1 MNSIEFRLGVLAC
14 AAIAATPASAQEATS
29 AGDLAEHDIVVTAG
43 RAVTAT
49 KTDTPIVETP
59 QAISVVPAEL
69 FLDRGARNVQ
79 ETLRYSAGVT
89 AEAFGLDTRSD
100 TISVRGLDPV
110 QYQDG
115 MRKNYNFSP
124 IPRIDVHTLD
134 RVEVLRGPSSVLY
147 GQGANGGIINIVSKT
162 PLFETQGEV
171 AVQYGSFDRK
181 QAHLDITGPLD
192 EAGNIAGRLIALVR
206 DANHQPDVP
215 RHDQLVVHPPP
226 TP

>member
-14 AAIAATPASAQEATS
+14 AAIAATPASAQEATG

-89 AEAFGLDTRSD
+89 AQAFGLDTRHATNS
-100 TISVRGLDPV
+100 
-110 QYQDG
+110 
-115 MRKNYNFSP
+115 F
-124 IPRIDVHTLD
+124 
-134 RVEVLRGPSSVLY
+134 RGP
-147 GQGANGGIINIVSKT
+147 T
-162 PLFETQGEV
+162 PHP
-171 AVQYGSFDRK
+171 YPDRIGK
-181 QAHLDITGPLD
+181 NLNLNP
-192 EAGNIAGRLIALVR
+192 
-206 DANHQPDVP
+206 
-215 RHDQLVVHPPP
+215 
-226 TP
+226 

>member
-1 MNSIEFRLGVLAC
+1 MSDCF
-14 AAIAATPASAQEATS
+14 TP
-29 AGDLAEHDIVVTAG
+29 DPCC
-43 RAVTAT
+43 R
-49 KTDTPIVETP
+49 DTGP
-59 QAISVVPAEL
+59 
-69 FLDRGARNVQ
+69 G
-79 ETLRYSAGVT
+79 
-89 AEAFGLDTRSD
+89 
-100 TISVRGLDPV
+100 TISVRGLYPV

-181 QAHLDITGPLD
+181 QAHLDIPGPPD
-192 EAGNIAGRLIALVR
+192 EAGNIAGRLNPAVT
-206 DANHQPDVP
+206 
-215 RHDQLVVHPPP
+215 HPNP
-226 TP
+226 

>member
-79 ETLRYSAGVT
+79 ETQRYSDGVT
-89 AEAFGLDTRSD
+89 AEAFGIATRSE
-100 TISVRGLDPV
+100 TIPVRGLDHV
-110 QYQDG
+110 QYPEGHNGRASRQERDG
-115 MRKNYNFSP
+115 
-124 IPRIDVHTLD
+124 
-134 RVEVLRGPSSVLY
+134 E
-147 GQGANGGIINIVSKT
+147 
-162 PLFETQGEV
+162 
-171 AVQYGSFDRK
+171 
-181 QAHLDITGPLD
+181 
-192 EAGNIAGRLIALVR
+192 
-206 DANHQPDVP
+206 
-215 RHDQLVVHPPP
+215 
-226 TP
+226 